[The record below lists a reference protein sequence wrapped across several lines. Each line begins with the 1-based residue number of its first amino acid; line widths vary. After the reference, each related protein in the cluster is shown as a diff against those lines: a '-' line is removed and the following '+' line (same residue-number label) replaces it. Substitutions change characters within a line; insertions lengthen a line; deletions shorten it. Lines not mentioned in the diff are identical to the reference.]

1 MKRQFANI
9 QPSQGKQS
17 PEQAI
22 PAASPPE
29 AKAPVPPVRTMK
41 TTGGGLLSNN
51 GLLSNWQKGGVA
63 PSQGPISEIGNT
75 ATPQQVTQRPVTNPI
90 SPMGQG
96 FFPST
101 AVQQVHPGV
110 AQSQVGNTP
119 ILKLP
124 ISSADYNTAM
134 VQPPPSQ
141 PMTPINYQNN
151 GRLPGPPST
160 TPSAAGNAYNTG
172 FSGMG
177 SVANYPGEANTRY
190 ATAGPGYPSAPYAPG
205 SPNNPPYANVAG
217 YPNHL
222 AYQGRPSSAGY
233 FNNTAYPGASPPT
246 IQSPNKGRRKR
257 RFPIWARVVVA
268 TLAVLLLASSGG
280 YAYYQANYAAAVNS
294 ITGNTAI
301 HHVKNAAGTSVAT
314 QVANTGGTLTGGR
327 INILLLGSDN
337 DGKGNNGADGAPL
350 AQTDIVVTID
360 PQTGSVGMLSIPR
373 DLQVTIPNNGSAKM
387 DAAFSYGFQEGGSS
401 SFSTNIAS
409 AAGLAE
415 DTIAYNFGIHINY
428 YAWVG
433 LEGFVKVIQ
442 TAGGVD
448 INAIHPM
455 VDDVYPADVNNQSG
469 NIYDYERL
477 YIAPGPQHMD
487 GEEALSYVRTRHSD
501 LVGDFGRSAR
511 QQQVLTQLKTKL
523 ATPATI
529 AKAPQLLTDLKGSL
543 LTDLTSTE
551 MIEMAN
557 YARNID
563 TNKID
568 RVTLSPPTYST
579 AGLSGGNYAPVCAQ
593 VEAVI
598 AKMFDI
604 QPDCIPQTSTA
615 ATTGSSTTGIAHT
628 TTSTDSTGGLT
639 LDSAWQMLGRLGN
652 IDFNPLDHFTVI
664 HSMLDLLFM
673 ITCESFD
680 GEKV

>member
-1 MKRQFANI
+1 
-9 QPSQGKQS
+9 
-17 PEQAI
+17 
-22 PAASPPE
+22 
-29 AKAPVPPVRTMK
+29 
-41 TTGGGLLSNN
+41 
-51 GLLSNWQKGGVA
+51 
-63 PSQGPISEIGNT
+63 
-75 ATPQQVTQRPVTNPI
+75 
-90 SPMGQG
+90 
-96 FFPST
+96 
-101 AVQQVHPGV
+101 
-110 AQSQVGNTP
+110 
-119 ILKLP
+119 
-124 ISSADYNTAM
+124 
-134 VQPPPSQ
+134 
-141 PMTPINYQNN
+141 
-151 GRLPGPPST
+151 
-160 TPSAAGNAYNTG
+160 
-172 FSGMG
+172 MG
-177 SVANYPGEANTRY
+177 SAANYPGGASTAY
-190 ATAGPGYPSAPYAPG
+190 ASAGPGYPSAPYTPG
-205 SPNNPPYANVAG
+205 APNNPPYASGVGYPNNPAYQGGPPAG
-217 YPNHL
+217 YP
-222 AYQGRPSSAGY
+222 GG
-233 FNNTAYPGASPPT
+233 PPPMMLP
-246 IQSPNKGRRKR
+246 PNGPIPPNRGRRKR

-268 TLAVLLLASSGG
+268 TLAVLLLASSAG

-301 HHVKNAAGTSVAT
+301 HHVKTASGTAIAT
-314 QVANTGGTLTGGR
+314 QVTNTGGTLTGGR

-337 DGKGNNGADGAPL
+337 DGKGNNGTDGSPL
-350 AQTDIVVTID
+350 AQTDIIVTID
-360 PQTGSVGMLSIPR
+360 PQTGKVGMLSIPR
-373 DLQVTIPNNGSAKM
+373 DLQVTIPNGGSAKM

-415 DTIAYNFGIHINY
+415 DTIEYNFGIHINY

-433 LEGFVKVIQ
+433 LQGFVNVIQ

-448 INAIHPM
+448 IDATHPM
-455 VDDVYPADVNNQSG
+455 VDDVYPNDVSNQSG

-487 GEEALSYVRTRHSD
+487 GEEALNYVRTRHSD

-543 LTDLTSTE
+543 FTDLNTTE

-557 YARNID
+557 YARSID
-563 TNKID
+563 TNNID

-579 AGLSGGNYAPVCAQ
+579 SGLSGGNYAPVCAQ

-598 AKMFDI
+598 ANMFDI
-604 QPDCIPQTSTA
+604 QPNCIPQTSIA
-615 ATTGSSTTGIAHT
+615 STTGSSATGIAHVT
-628 TTSTDSTGGLT
+628 TNANSSSTLT
-639 LDSAWQMLGRLGN
+639 LDSAWQMLSRLGN